1 MQFSRLALA
10 IGALAALAAAPAAA
24 QDDASEG
31 RGGGSPERRT
41 TVTPYIEAAEI
52 ISAELSP
59 GSDVVT
65 YTRLAAG
72 VDAAI
77 TGRNTVGSVSVR
89 YERRIG
95 WGDDVPDG
103 DEVTGIARVSASVIP
118 RTLTIEAGGLATRAS
133 VENNGGAVNAPFGDR
148 DRTTNL
154 YSVYAGPSLQ
164 TNAGYVAV
172 QAHYRIGYS
181 RVEDPDAVLTTS
193 GGEPVDIFDDSTV
206 QVANVHAGTKP
217 GEGLPVGLGVGAG
230 WYREDIS
237 NLDQRVEDRNVR
249 ADVTVPVSQ
258 TVALVGGVGY
268 EDVEISSRD
277 ALRDSGGIPVVGADG
292 RYVTDKSAPR
302 TLAYD
307 VSGLIWDVGVI
318 WRPSVRTAL
327 EAHVGKRYGST
338 SYYGSF
344 GWQATRRSSVNV
356 AVYDN
361 VTGFGGQINNALA
374 ALPTSFSAV
383 RNALTGDIGGCV
395 NSLEGGSCLG
405 SALGSVR
412 SSTFRGRGVAA
423 SYAVDLGR
431 IGAGVGI
438 GYNRRKFIGAD
449 GTILETANGVV
460 DEDIWL
466 AAYLNARLDQRSTLS
481 ANVRANWLDSGF
493 DSTGDATA
501 FGAGLAYDRV
511 LAERLTATAAV
522 SLDGISR
529 RIDGDFW
536 SASALVGMRYSF

>member
-1 MQFSRLALA
+1 MRLAGTRLA
-10 IGALAALAAAPAAA
+10 IAALAALAATPAIA
-24 QDDASEG
+24 QGD
-31 RGGGSPERRT
+31 GGGNAERRT

-52 ISAELSP
+52 LSAELSP

-77 TGRNTVGSVSVR
+77 TGRNSAGSLSLR

-95 WGDDVPDG
+95 WGDDVADG

-118 RTLTIEAGGLATRAS
+118 RTLTIETGGLATRAS
-133 VENNGGAVNAPFGDR
+133 IENNGGAVTAPFGDG

-164 TNAGYVAV
+164 TNAGDVAV

-181 RVEDPDAVLTTS
+181 RVEDPDAVITTS

-217 GEGLPVGLGVGAG
+217 GDGLPVGLGAGAG

-237 NLDQRVEDRNVR
+237 NLDQRVEDRHVR

-258 TVALVGGVGY
+258 SVALVGGVGY

-277 ALRDSGGIPVVGADG
+277 ALRDAGGIPVVGPDG
-292 RYVTDKSAPR
+292 RYVTDKSEPR

-344 GWQATRRSSVNV
+344 GWQATRRSSVNI

-361 VTGFGGQINNALA
+361 VTGFGGQVNNALA

-395 NSLEGGSCLG
+395 NSLEGGSCLA
-405 SALGSVR
+405 SVLGSVR
-412 SSTFRGRGVAA
+412 SSTFRGRGIAA
-423 SYAVDLGR
+423 SYAVDMGR
-431 IGAGVGI
+431 IGAGVGV
-438 GYNRRKFIGAD
+438 GYNRRKFIAAQ
-449 GTILETANGVV
+449 GTVLAAANGVI

-493 DSTGDATA
+493 DSAGDATA

-529 RIDGDFW
+529 KIDDDFW
-536 SASALVGMRYSF
+536 TASALLGMRYSF